1 MLDGTVLMVWLA
13 LGTRNHLV
21 MSGKMSWLE
30 TLICDVTVT
39 WSKPWSL
46 NASLPRH
53 HYPDAHTHETP
64 HFPQN
69 ISMLYQPQDGAD
81 VSYSLGSLVILSV
94 LRGEALRLLTLL
106 KGSVHTSFPASELQ
120 FVPELKIM
128 VLLRN
133 LFCYVKVQRWIV

>member
-1 MLDGTVLMVWLA
+1 
-13 LGTRNHLV
+13 
-21 MSGKMSWLE
+21 
-30 TLICDVTVT
+30 
-39 WSKPWSL
+39 
-46 NASLPRH
+46 
-53 HYPDAHTHETP
+53 
-64 HFPQN
+64 
-69 ISMLYQPQDGAD
+69 MLYQPQDGAD